1 MTLTVPSPRAG
12 LAAVILALL
21 LLPAPASAR
30 QSATFAVDPQGA
42 TSARG
47 YYVFDAAGG
56 AVLEG
61 KVRIA
66 NIGDRAGVARLD
78 AVDAATGG
86 TTGAVYR
93 SREEQR
99 WDVGAWTALERPTVR
114 LRPQRSAIVHFT
126 VRVPAGA
133 GAGDHLGGIVVEDAA
148 KHDGG
153 EIRRGRGRF
162 TIDVRSQTIVAVQV
176 RVKGPRRPSLA
187 LTALTPGGANGR
199 QTLLLGVRNDGNVLV
214 KGRGR
219 LMVTDAEGNRVQDAR
234 FPVDTFVAHTGV
246 QLPVAVEDRVL
257 PAGRYRA
264 VAELRYAG
272 RTTRREFRFAISD
285 HQLGQIYRSRPDLIA
300 PARPMLPYA
309 LGGAALALAGFTLAA
324 ALFRR
329 PRRRSERRHAEGR
342 SAA

>member
-12 LAAVILALL
+12 LAAAILALL

-30 QSATFAVDPQGA
+30 QGATFAVDPQGA

-66 NIGDRAGVARLD
+66 NIGDRAGVAGLD

-93 SREEQR
+93 SREEQG
-99 WDVGAWTALERPTVR
+99 WEVGAWTALERPTVR
-114 LRPQRSAIVHFT
+114 ARPQRSAIVHFT

-153 EIRRGRGRF
+153 EVRRGRGRF

-176 RVKGPRRPSLA
+176 RVKGARRPSLA
-187 LTALTPGGANGR
+187 LTALTPGGSNGR
-199 QTLLLGVRNDGNVLV
+199 QALLLGVRNDGNVLV

-219 LMVTDAEGNRVQDAR
+219 LIVTDAEGNRVQDAR
-234 FPVDTFVAHTGV
+234 FPVDTFVAHTASSS
-246 QLPVAVEDRVL
+246 PSPWRAVSCRRAATA
-257 PAGRYRA
+257 PSPTCATRAGRRGA
-264 VAELRYAG
+264 SSA
-272 RTTRREFRFAISD
+272 S
-285 HQLGQIYRSRPDLIA
+285 RSPT
-300 PARPMLPYA
+300 P
-309 LGGAALALAGFTLAA
+309 
-324 ALFRR
+324 
-329 PRRRSERRHAEGR
+329 R
-342 SAA
+342 SARSTARART